1 MRDHGECSM
10 GLMMRVAPRTWQ
22 TRLKN
27 LLQKRLK
34 EAGWHDEMSDY
45 CRGVHRNL
53 HHALCLLS
61 SWPCSVPRF
70 SRRTLHCSHRPIDP
84 AGWRKTRIAG

>member
-1 MRDHGECSM
+1 M
-10 GLMMRVAPRTWQ
+10 WQ

-45 CRGVHRNL
+45 CRGL
-53 HHALCLLS
+53 HALVHSVLLFL
-61 SWPCSVPRF
+61 PR
-70 SRRTLHCSHRPIDP
+70 
-84 AGWRKTRIAG
+84 RI